1 MEVLL
6 MPTTQTGTPY
16 QVITDRILALLE
28 QGTVPWQQPWDS
40 AMGLPRNLFSQRAY
54 RGINVWL
61 LTAMGLPSPFWA
73 TFRQVKAAGGR
84 VRKGEHGVPVV
95 FWKAYEGPADPETG
109 TAEKR
114 FVLRQYTVFNA
125 TQVDGVAIPEI
136 TVLAHRF
143 TPIERCAYLVE
154 AMPQRPTILHGH
166 PHACYTPATDT
177 LHLPHPA
184 CFHSP
189 EAYYATVWHELTHS
203 TGHRARLNRPTL
215 TDPCRFG
222 DPTYAKEELVA
233 EMGAAYLCG
242 VCGIANATLEHSAAY
257 LQSWMRVLCHDATLL
272 VQAAAQ
278 AQRAADSIQN
288 LHPAPDT
295 SLVQPLG
302 GQCTTLLQGQGAL
315 ELCGG

>member
-1 MEVLL
+1 MEVFL
-6 MPTTQTGTPY
+6 MPTTQTVTPY

-40 AMGLPRNLFSQRAY
+40 ALGLPRNLFSQRAY

-61 LTAMGLPSPFWA
+61 LTAMGFPSPFWA
-73 TFRQVKAAGGR
+73 TFQQVKAAGGR

-95 FWKAYEGPADPETG
+95 FWKAYDGPADPETG
-109 TAEKR
+109 AADKR

-125 TQVDGVAIPEI
+125 EQVVGVAAPEI

-143 TPIERCAYLVE
+143 TPIERCAYLVD

-166 PHACYTPATDT
+166 PRACYTPATDT
-177 LHLPHPA
+177 LHLLHPT

-189 EAYYATVWHELTHS
+189 EAYYATVFHELVHS
-203 TGHRARLNRPTL
+203 VGHRTRLNRPTL

-222 DPTYAKEELVA
+222 DPSYAKEELVA

-242 VCGIANATLEHSAAY
+242 VCGIANATIENSAAY
-257 LQSWMRVLCHDATLL
+257 LQSWLRVLRHDATLL

-278 AQRAADSIQN
+278 AQRAADYIQN
-288 LHPAPDT
+288 LHPAPDA
-295 SLVQPLG
+295 SLVQPLAG
-302 GQCTTLLQGQGAL
+302 
-315 ELCGG
+315 